1 MAKQLM
7 EQEGGGDLQWMDMVS
22 DFLDSKFKIP
32 GTSITFGADFIIGLI
47 PGIGDVAGYVLS
59 SALVVAMA
67 RHGASTKIILKMLGN
82 VILDAVVG
90 AIPIIGDLFD
100 LTYKANRRN
109 YRMLK
114 EHHQSGKHSGSAWG
128 MVILVIVALIAIFS
142 LVIYLIF
149 NIGSLLSNAIT
160 VSS

>member
-1 MAKQLM
+1 M
-7 EQEGGGDLQWMDMVS
+7 EQEGGDLQWMDTVS

-32 GTSITFGADFIIGLI
+32 GTSITFGADFLIGLV

-114 EHHQSGKHSGSAWG
+114 EHHQKGKHSGSAWG
-128 MVILVIVALIAIFS
+128 MVILVIVALIAIFG